1 MIGAPQR
8 ESPPPPIARDR
19 LSPTKVLPTTTSGY
33 RFPPQASAGWV
44 RLVSEPSLSQPSFG
58 FYKPESQD
66 LLLSPAL
73 VRGCTAA
80 GTRPVASMV
89 RPPERTD
96 AARSHDFG
104 SGVSPSP
111 ISQAITLI
119 NVVKRAPPDVRRGA
133 SHPAAGLGWATL
145 GYPSAAMALGWA
157 RNWHH
162 SPCHLVIMWI
172 GAAHS

>member
-66 LLLSPAL
+66 LLLSPAR
-73 VRGCTAA
+73 VRGCTSA

-89 RPPERTD
+89 LPPERTG
-96 AARSHDFG
+96 AALSHDWSIGWREESLVPWPPVQIVFDTRRC
-104 SGVSPSP
+104 SPSD
-111 ISQAITLI
+111 S
-119 NVVKRAPPDVRRGA
+119 PPSVQPTR
-133 SHPAAGLGWATL
+133 HHL
-145 GYPSAAMALGWA
+145 SAAEDRTMSATTDFW
-157 RNWHH
+157 
-162 SPCHLVIMWI
+162 PV
-172 GAAHS
+172 